1 MMESNNVEEQ
11 LSRNFTFVAADSA
24 IGNGPGG
31 LARSPDSSSKI
42 QPPALLAKRG

>member
-1 MMESNNVEEQ
+1 MMETDNVKEK

-24 IGNGPGG
+24 IGNGSGG

-42 QPPALLAKRG
+42 QPPALLAE